1 MKKTGILALL
11 LVVLMVF
18 GAACAPVAVP
28 AEVTKTPV
36 ATPAAA
42 QSGTYTPGVYTASAK
57 GNNGDVKVEVEVSE
71 SEILSVKVL
80 EHQETPGISD
90 KAISDLPAAIV
101 SAQGLGL
108 DTVSGATV
116 TSKAI
121 LEAVAACMAQ
131 AGADV
136 EALKAISGAKA
147 EQAADET
154 LEADVVVIG
163 AGGAGMA
170 AAVQANQDGASV
182 IVIEKQSS
190 IGGNTILSGGAFNA
204 VRDGSEE
211 AIANED
217 SVEKHY
223 EQTMQGGDNEGDP
236 ELVRTLVENAYDGL
250 EWLKSMGMEFKEGVF
265 TVTGGLWP
273 RAHKPVD
280 PVGTGFFKTYQ
291 KYVDEHENIEILL
304 NTKANE
310 LIVDE
315 TGRVTGVTA
324 TGQTG
329 NTITF
334 NAKKAVVLAT
344 GGFGKNVEMRMKY
357 DTIWGNL
364 GESVQSTNHS
374 GATGDGIVMAEA
386 LGAELVQMGYIQLLP
401 LGDPVTGS
409 LSGNIELDVERRI
422 FVNKNGDRFVNEGG
436 RRDDMTKALFEQPDH
451 MMWIVL
457 DSHCYPTGEEKNNF
471 NESINQL
478 LAEGRAFKGE
488 TVEELAKAINVP
500 AENLQKAIDDFNAH
514 AKSKEADAFGRTLYS
529 DPIDKG
535 PYYAA
540 ARVPTVHHTMGGVKI
555 NKEAQVINVSGEI
568 IPGLYAA
575 GEVTGGIHGKN
586 RLGGNALADILVFGR
601 IAGRNAAAEE
611 IQ

>member
-11 LVVLMVF
+11 LAMLMVL
-18 GAACAPVAVP
+18 GAACAPAAAP
-28 AEVTKTPV
+28 AGE
-36 ATPAAA
+36 TPAPAGTPA
-42 QSGTYTPGVYTASAK
+42 GDQSGAYTPGIYTAAAK
-57 GNNGDVKVEVEVSE
+57 GNNGDVKVEVEVSAT
-71 SEILSVKVL
+71 EIVSVKVV

-90 KAISDLPAAIV
+90 KAIAELPAAIV
-101 SAQGLGL
+101 AVQGLGV
-108 DTVSGATV
+108 DTVSGATF

-136 EALKAISGAKA
+136 EALKAVSGAKT

-154 LEADVVVIG
+154 LEADVIVIG

-170 AAVQANQDGASV
+170 AAVQANQNGASV
-182 IVIEKQSS
+182 IVIEKQAS

-204 VRDGSEE
+204 VKDGSEE

-223 EQTMQGGDNEGDP
+223 EQTIKGGDNEGDP
-236 ELVRTLVENAYDGL
+236 ELVRTMVENAYDGL

-304 NTKANE
+304 NTKASD
-310 LIVDE
+310 LIMDA
-315 TGRVTGVTA
+315 GRVTGVIA
-324 TGQTG
+324 TGETG
-329 NTITF
+329 NTITL
-334 NAKKAVVLAT
+334 NAKKAVILAT
-344 GGFGKNVEMRMKY
+344 GGFAKNVEMRMKY

-364 GESVQSTNHS
+364 DETVQSTNHS
-374 GATGDGIVMAEA
+374 GATGDGIVMAQTV
-386 LGAELVQMGYIQLLP
+386 GAELVQMGYVQLLP
-401 LGDPVTGS
+401 LGDPETGS

-422 FVNKNGDRFVNEGG
+422 FINTNGDRFVNEGG

-478 LAEGRAFKGE
+478 VAEGRAFKGE
-488 TVEELAKAINVP
+488 TIEELASAINVP
-500 AENLQKAIDDFNAH
+500 AENLQKALDDFNAH
-514 AKSKEADAFGRTLYS
+514 VKSKEPDAFGRTLYS

-535 PYYAA
+535 PFYAA

-555 NKEAQVINVSGEI
+555 NKEAQVINAGGEI

-601 IAGRNAAAEE
+601 IAGKNAAAEE
-611 IQ
+611 SR

>member
-1 MKKTGILALL
+1 MKKKGILSLMLA
-11 LVVLMVF
+11 VLMLF
-18 GAACAPVAVP
+18 GVACAPAAAPSEAVQTP
-28 AEVTKTPV
+28 A
-36 ATPAAA
+36 ATPAAV
-42 QSGTYTPGVYTASAK
+42 QSGAYKPGVYTASAK
-57 GNNGDVKVEVEVSE
+57 GNNGDVKVEVEVSD
-71 SEILSVKVL
+71 SAILSVKVV
-80 EHQETPGISD
+80 EHIETPGISD

-101 SAQGLGL
+101 AAQGLGL

-121 LEAVAACMAQ
+121 LEAVAACMEQ

-136 EALKAISGAKA
+136 EKLKAVTGAKA

-154 LEADVVVIG
+154 LEADVIVIG
-163 AGGAGMA
+163 AGGAGLA
-170 AAVQANQDGASV
+170 AAVQANQNGASV
-182 IVIEKQSS
+182 IVIEKQAS

-217 SVEKHY
+217 SVQKHY
-223 EQTMQGGDNEGDP
+223 EQTIQGGDSEGDP

-250 EWLKSMGMEFKEGVF
+250 EWLKSLGMEFKEGVF

-280 PVGTGFFKTYQ
+280 PVGTGFFKIYQ
-291 KYVDEHENIEILL
+291 KYVDEHDNIEIML

-315 TGRVTGVTA
+315 TGRVTGVIA
-324 TGQTG
+324 TGETG

-344 GGFGKNVEMRMKY
+344 GGFSKNVEMRMKY

-364 GESVQSTNHS
+364 DETVQSTNHS

-386 LGAELVQMGYIQLLP
+386 VGAQLIQMGYIQLLP
-401 LGDPVTGS
+401 LGDPETGS
-409 LSGNIELDVERRI
+409 LSGNIEMDVERRI

-436 RRDDMTKALFEQPDH
+436 RRDDMTRALFEQPDH
-451 MMWIVL
+451 LMWIVL

-471 NESINQL
+471 NETVNQL
-478 LAEGRAFKGE
+478 IAEGRAFKGE

-500 AENLQKAIDDFNAH
+500 AENLKKAIDDFNAH
-514 AKSKEADAFGRTLYS
+514 VKTKEPDAFGRTLYS

-555 NKEAQVINVSGEI
+555 NKEAQVINTKGEV

-575 GEVTGGIHGKN
+575 GEVTGGIHGTN

-601 IAGRNAAAEE
+601 IAGKNAAAE
-611 IQ
+611 

>member
-1 MKKTGILALL
+1 MKKKGILSLMLA
-11 LVVLMVF
+11 VLMLF
-18 GAACAPVAVP
+18 GVACAPAAAPSEAVQTP
-28 AEVTKTPV
+28 A
-36 ATPAAA
+36 ATPAAV
-42 QSGTYTPGVYTASAK
+42 QSGAYKPGVYTASAK
-57 GNNGDVKVEVEVSE
+57 GNNGDVKVEVEVSD
-71 SEILSVKVL
+71 SAILSVKVV
-80 EHQETPGISD
+80 EHIETPGISD

-101 SAQGLGL
+101 AAQGLGL

-121 LEAVAACMAQ
+121 LEAVAACMEQ

-136 EALKAISGAKA
+136 EKLKAVTGAKA

-154 LEADVVVIG
+154 LEADVIVIG
-163 AGGAGMA
+163 AGGAGLA
-170 AAVQANQDGASV
+170 AAVQANQNGASV
-182 IVIEKQSS
+182 IVIEKQAS

-217 SVEKHY
+217 SVQKHY
-223 EQTMQGGDNEGDP
+223 EQTIQGGDSEGDP

-250 EWLKSMGMEFKEGVF
+250 EWLKSLGMEFKEGVF

-291 KYVDEHENIEILL
+291 KYVDEHDNIEIML

-315 TGRVTGVTA
+315 TGRVTGVIA
-324 TGQTG
+324 TGETG

-344 GGFGKNVEMRMKY
+344 GGFSKNVEMRMKY

-364 GESVQSTNHS
+364 DETVQSTNHS

-386 LGAELVQMGYIQLLP
+386 VGAQLIQMGYIQLLP
-401 LGDPVTGS
+401 LGDPETGS
-409 LSGNIELDVERRI
+409 LSGNIEMDVERRI

-436 RRDDMTKALFEQPDH
+436 RRDDMTRALFEQPDH
-451 MMWIVL
+451 LMWIVL

-471 NESINQL
+471 NETVNQL
-478 LAEGRAFKGE
+478 IAEGRAFKGE

-500 AENLQKAIDDFNAH
+500 AENLKKAIDDFNAH
-514 AKSKEADAFGRTLYS
+514 VKTKEPDAFGRTLYS

-555 NKEAQVINVSGEI
+555 NKEAQVINTKGEV

-575 GEVTGGIHGKN
+575 GEVTGGIHGTN

-601 IAGRNAAAEE
+601 IAGKNAAAE
-611 IQ
+611 